1 MSGVELAEAL
11 RATRPSIPFLL
22 ITGFANLTDADSG
35 GLPRLA
41 KPFREVEI
49 AARVGKLLEGAT
61 AAKSE
66 LRILVVEDE
75 PAIALE
81 LVSVIEEEAGCAVMG
96 VASSVDEALA
106 LIALERPNG
115 AVLDANLNGSTSVK
129 IAEALRREDTPF
141 FVLSGYS
148 AKSSLP
154 PPLNEAPFLQKPYR
168 EGELLQQIR
177 SLLAANR
184 KSNRG
189 A

>member
-1 MSGVELAEAL
+1 
-11 RATRPSIPFLL
+11 
-22 ITGFANLTDADSG
+22 
-35 GLPRLA
+35 
-41 KPFREVEI
+41 VEI
-49 AARVGKLLEGAT
+49 AARVAKLLEGAA

-168 EGELLQQIR
+168 EGELLLQIR
-177 SLLAANR
+177 GLLAANR